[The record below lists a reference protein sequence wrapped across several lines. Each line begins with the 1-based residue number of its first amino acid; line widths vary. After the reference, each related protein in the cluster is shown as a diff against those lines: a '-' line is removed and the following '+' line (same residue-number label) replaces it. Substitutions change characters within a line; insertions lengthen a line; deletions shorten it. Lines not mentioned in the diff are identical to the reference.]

1 MHQLGQINSFMTSYT
16 CANDFL
22 AGKKLLLPIM
32 SRFQSLQVEF
42 AAKSIICVLSSA
54 LVLESRVDILKG
66 SSWTLTNFTLEYSL
80 TTTRTGF
87 GYLNIDWND
96 YTDGLLKTEFILFRD
111 IALSRDITMLRRLEI
126 VLKCWQL

>member
-1 MHQLGQINSFMTSYT
+1 
-16 CANDFL
+16 
-22 AGKKLLLPIM
+22 
-32 SRFQSLQVEF
+32 
-42 AAKSIICVLSSA
+42 VLSSA